1 MKARLKQRGVLEST
15 CALRAP
21 TLINQYEQRRG
32 HRSDGTTRTIMRVVP
47 SLSHPLTE
55 SEDEVLTFLLAGVV
69 TPLLARG
76 RGEEQR
82 RMRDASCVVVTF
94 TSSLV
99 QWEGGRGGDASLALS
114 SCRRLHEGEGEEEGR
129 ARQ

>member
-32 HRSDGTTRTIMRVVP
+32 HRSDGTTRTIMRIVP

-55 SEDEVLTFLLAGVV
+55 SEDEVLTFLLAGRRHAVACARARGGAKENEGRVMCRCHFHVV
-69 TPLLARG
+69 ACAVGRRERWRRVTGVVVMSSLAR
-76 RGEEQR
+76 
-82 RMRDASCVVVTF
+82 
-94 TSSLV
+94 
-99 QWEGGRGGDASLALS
+99 
-114 SCRRLHEGEGEEEGR
+114 GEGEEEGR
-129 ARQ
+129 ARE